1 MDLLKRL
8 FPISFK
14 CINEVSNLVIG
25 IILYAVAGIIGGA
38 IIALTGLINLPFLIV
53 ILKLLGGLLD
63 IYVTA
68 GIVLSVLVYCKVI
81 K

>member
-1 MDLLKRL
+1 MDLLKKL
-8 FPISFK
+8 FPISFR
-14 CINEVSNLVIG
+14 CVNEVSNLVIG
-25 IILYAVAGIIGGA
+25 IIIYAVAGIIGCA
-38 IIALTGLINLPFLIV
+38 LIALTGLINLPLLGV

-68 GIVLSVLVYCKVI
+68 GIVIAVLVDCKVI

>member
-1 MDLLKRL
+1 MDLLRKF
-8 FPISFK
+8 FPISFR
-14 CINEVSNLVIG
+14 CVNEVSNLVIG
-25 IILYAVAGIIGGA
+25 IIIYAVAGIVGGA
-38 IIALTGLINLPFLIV
+38 LIALTGLINLPLLGV

-68 GIVLSVLVYCKVI
+68 GIVIAVLVYCNVI

>member
-1 MDLLKRL
+1 M
-8 FPISFK
+8 
-14 CINEVSNLVIG
+14 IG